1 MLRCI
6 LYLNFILQGSGTKGA
21 LTDSFYGIRWGHHIS
36 GFSSPTDHPFLQVV
50 FEGCKRLSGSTPRQ
64 KKEAITSDM
73 IKALVDTYSGE
84 ESLPNLRFLLICL
97 LGFTGFMRIDEI
109 LKIQLKHL
117 RLGITHLEITL
128 EKSKTDQ
135 LREGNIIYISKLD
148 SKYCPVKLLQK
159 FLTLANFDIR
169 VDFHTQDR
177 QRI

>member
-1 MLRCI
+1 
-6 LYLNFILQGSGTKGA
+6 
-21 LTDSFYGIRWGHHIS
+21 
-36 GFSSPTDHPFLQVV
+36 
-50 FEGCKRLSGSTPRQ
+50 
-64 KKEAITSDM
+64 
-73 IKALVDTYSGE
+73 
-84 ESLPNLRFLLICL
+84 
-97 LGFTGFMRIDEI
+97 MRIDEI

-169 VDFHTQDR
+169 VDFQTFLICRLHKTGKGYRASKVSGIAYSRAREILSGKNFGLHSLRSGGASAAAQNGVSDR
-177 QRI
+177 LISKHGRWVSETARNGYIKDSEADRNKVSRALGL